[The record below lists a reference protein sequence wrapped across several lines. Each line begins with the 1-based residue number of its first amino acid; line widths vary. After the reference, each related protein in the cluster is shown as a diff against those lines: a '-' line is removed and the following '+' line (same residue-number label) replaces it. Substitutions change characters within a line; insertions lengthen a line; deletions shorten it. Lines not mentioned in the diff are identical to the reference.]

1 MLVFYEI
8 HKIFDVI
15 PKVAMFIAQVYI
27 SRNFAKFL
35 QQCIVTQCTDE
46 KTFYIVLNTY
56 STKSP
61 TPVFVST
68 VDGFTHIPNSTKAPW
83 TW

>member
-15 PKVAMFIAQVYI
+15 QKLATFIAQVYI
-27 SRNFAKFL
+27 SRNCAKFL

-46 KTFYIVLNTY
+46 KSFYIVLNTS
-56 STKSP
+56 ST
-61 TPVFVST
+61 
-68 VDGFTHIPNSTKAPW
+68 
-83 TW
+83 